1 MNACLVKILNREGH
15 IIINSASK
23 NYLDR
28 KTADLY
34 YTKKLGIV
42 CLNMKKSIAIT
53 IAFLFSGTVLLSGAF
68 GYSDCAAKC
77 AYEMAMA
84 HQHTAMGSASLAAPN
99 CCSGTMKNSCEMA
112 TTVEIKIPECCMTS
126 HQTVAP
132 DPIGMGFISSDIATD
147 NFRATQSNRRFI
159 AGKINKAPPIYLQT
173 LSILC

>member
-15 IIINSASK
+15 IIINSSSK

-53 IAFLFSGTVLLSGAF
+53 IAFLFSVTVLLSGAL

-77 AYEMAMA
+77 AFEMAKVL
-84 HQHTAMGSASLAAPN
+84 QHTAMGSASLAAPN

-112 TTVEIKIPECCMTS
+112 TTVEIKIPECSMTS
-126 HQTVAP
+126 HQTVVS